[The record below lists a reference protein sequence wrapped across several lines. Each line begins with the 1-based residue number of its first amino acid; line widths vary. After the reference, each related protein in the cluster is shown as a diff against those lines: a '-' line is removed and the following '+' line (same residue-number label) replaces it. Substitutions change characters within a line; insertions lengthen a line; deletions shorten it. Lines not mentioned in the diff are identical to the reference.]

1 VWNSDGVVIGEVPPM
16 TSTQCTSLAGTV
28 TDLSS
33 QWMVHVWLPVY
44 AGWQATD
51 IFNVSHPSL

>member
-1 VWNSDGVVIGEVPPM
+1 MSNA
-16 TSTQCTSLAGTV
+16 QCTSLGGTV

-33 QWMVHVWLPVY
+33 QWMVHAWLPVY